1 MVRTFDQLDAV
12 PLAGI
17 TNARAPFLSPDGRWI
32 GFFDR
37 LDEGFTTGPEVQ
49 RGTLRKVSTSGGPPI
64 VIGSLTGAS
73 RGASWGPD
81 DSIVFATSDTSTGL
95 LRVPA
100 GGGESEVLTKPDGAR
115 GERDHFFPSILPGG
129 RGVLF
134 TITTGSDVANRQVAV
149 LDVKTGQYKT
159 VIRSGSQAQYIDTG
173 HLVYADGGA
182 LWGVRFDLAT
192 MTVRGD
198 PVPLSER
205 AFSGAAANVTISR
218 RGALVYVPA
227 SGDTSRS
234 LVWVT
239 RLGAEE
245 PIAAA
250 PRRYGSARLSPD
262 GTRAALAINDQHLD
276 VWTWDFAR
284 QTLTRLTLTSSGNT
298 SSPLWTPNGRQIIV
312 SSNREN
318 GWGLYRRASDGTG
331 VDERLTTSPRQQRA
345 DAISP
350 DGTRVVVEEQMGPS
364 GFDFMLL
371 TLDGAPRVEP
381 LLQTPFDER
390 NAEISPDGHW
400 LAYESNESGQSQIYV
415 RPFPNVADGQ
425 YQISSG
431 GGRTPAWAPHG
442 HELFFAGRASI
453 IAVPVQLTPIFT
465 HGNPTKLFDA
475 PSILLDGRFAT
486 NGGTRRAYDVSR
498 DGQRFLMIKEDA
510 ASSDGSAAPASM
522 IVVQNWLEELKAKL
536 PSDK

>member
-1 MVRTFDQLDAV
+1 
-12 PLAGI
+12 
-17 TNARAPFLSPDGRWI
+17 
-32 GFFDR
+32 
-37 LDEGFTTGPEVQ
+37 
-49 RGTLRKVSTSGGPPI
+49 
-64 VIGSLTGAS
+64 
-73 RGASWGPD
+73 
-81 DSIVFATSDTSTGL
+81 
-95 LRVPA
+95 
-100 GGGESEVLTKPDGAR
+100 
-115 GERDHFFPSILPGG
+115 
-129 RGVLF
+129 
-134 TITTGSDVANRQVAV
+134 
-149 LDVKTGQYKT
+149 
-159 VIRSGSQAQYIDTG
+159 
-173 HLVYADGGA
+173 
-182 LWGVRFDLAT
+182 
-192 MTVRGD
+192 
-198 PVPLSER
+198 
-205 AFSGAAANVTISR
+205 
-218 RGALVYVPA
+218 
-227 SGDTSRS
+227 
-234 LVWVT
+234 
-239 RLGAEE
+239 
-245 PIAAA
+245 
-250 PRRYGSARLSPD
+250 
-262 GTRAALAINDQHLD
+262 

-442 HELFFAGRASI
+442 QELFFAGRASI